1 VAANELTSTG
11 AAGERTAFEIAAI
24 QFVLRNLGVGRWSGV
39 LRVSCLCRN
48 ARSQLLPDQETVTS
62 KKIKKRVSKSQ
73 KVFYILNGSM
83 LEFEARRSPYLESSS
98 IITCGGPRSI
108 LAAAALRLR

>member
-1 VAANELTSTG
+1 V
-11 AAGERTAFEIAAI
+11 F
-24 QFVLRNLGVGRWSGV
+24 
-39 LRVSCLCRN
+39 RVYGGN

-62 KKIKKRVSKSQ
+62 KKIKKKGF
-73 KVFYILNGSM
+73 KITEGFYILNGSV

-108 LAAAALRLR
+108 LAAAALRLQ

>member
-1 VAANELTSTG
+1 MAAT
-11 AAGERTAFEIAAI
+11 
-24 QFVLRNLGVGRWSGV
+24 
-39 LRVSCLCRN
+39 RVPNYYL
-48 ARSQLLPDQETVTS
+48 
-62 KKIKKRVSKSQ
+62 IKKLSLQ
-73 KVFYILNGSM
+73 KNQKKFQNHRRLSIINGSV

>member
-1 VAANELTSTG
+1 MAAT
-11 AAGERTAFEIAAI
+11 
-24 QFVLRNLGVGRWSGV
+24 
-39 LRVSCLCRN
+39 RVPNYYRIKKLSL
-48 ARSQLLPDQETVTS
+48 Q
-62 KKIKKRVSKSQ
+62 KKIKKKFQNHRRLS
-73 KVFYILNGSM
+73 ILNRSM

>member
-1 VAANELTSTG
+1 MAAT
-11 AAGERTAFEIAAI
+11 
-24 QFVLRNLGVGRWSGV
+24 
-39 LRVSCLCRN
+39 RVPNYYLIKKLSL
-48 ARSQLLPDQETVTS
+48 QKKS
-62 KKIKKRVSKSQ
+62 KKGFKITEGFLS
-73 KVFYILNGSM
+73 YGSM

>member
-1 VAANELTSTG
+1 LKSRQSSLCGGIWALVVEAECWAS
-11 AAGERTAFEIAAI
+11 
-24 QFVLRNLGVGRWSGV
+24 
-39 LRVSCLCRN
+39 RVYGGN

-62 KKIKKRVSKSQ
+62 KKSKRGFKITEGFLS
-73 KVFYILNGSM
+73 YGSM